1 MYVVFSGAFR
11 CSHWPCSYNWPVHV
25 EGHSNST
32 AVPKPDTSPRLAVRC
47 DLVHENHK
55 QNQWQDIPCTTD
67 VWKRWV
73 EIMVLHHWWGLECSW
88 EVRDEIRHKNKHI
101 AHRKKKFARISQ
113 SMLNDSENTLLKN
126 SLLSKLSN
134 FISKEMVELRKA
146 KEMNDRLDLEIRA
159 LRSRVRSLD
168 AEKSSL
174 QQLVRLIHLRL
185 YYILVHIH
193 YQPLIWG
200 RVAGGC

>member
-1 MYVVFSGAFR
+1 
-11 CSHWPCSYNWPVHV
+11 
-25 EGHSNST
+25 
-32 AVPKPDTSPRLAVRC
+32 
-47 DLVHENHK
+47 
-55 QNQWQDIPCTTD
+55 
-67 VWKRWV
+67 
-73 EIMVLHHWWGLECSW
+73 
-88 EVRDEIRHKNKHI
+88 
-101 AHRKKKFARISQ
+101 
-113 SMLNDSENTLLKN
+113 MLNDSENTLLKN